1 MRFFCLAGLWAV
13 IILSLALAGCTACF
27 VRQNPQQLKEKT
39 AQTTAA
45 LKRDAKAVAAGVRE
59 GWSRDKPLNVNT
71 ATPAQLASLP
81 GITSAKAERI
91 VANRP
96 YSKPEDLVSRGVL
109 SRRNYERIA
118 DLLTVKKK

>member
-81 GITSAKAERI
+81 GINASKAERI

-96 YSKPEDLVSRGVL
+96 YSKPEDLLNRGVL
-109 SRRNYERIA
+109 SRRDYERIA
-118 DLLTVKKK
+118 DLLTVKK